1 MMKSTP
7 ANFIPRLKKRKEDA
21 LEYVIDAYLP
31 LVKTIAAKILHS
43 MHEHDIDECVNDVF
57 LTVWENARQ
66 FQGEAADFKKWIGM
80 IAKYKAIDRYRQ
92 AKKRMEREEP
102 HTYLKETGGAGTE
115 ESVMKREGKNEL
127 LAAISRLKDDE
138 RDIFMM
144 KYYLELSNS
153 EIADHLGLSKA
164 AVDNRLYRGKKVLAT
179 NLKLKELL
187 I

>member
-1 MMKSTP
+1 MKSTP

-31 LVKTIAAKILHS
+31 LVKTIAVKVLHS
-43 MHEHDIDECVNDVF
+43 MQQPDIDECVNDVF

-92 AKKRMEREEP
+92 VKKRMEREEP
-102 HTYLKETGGAGTE
+102 QALLRETGGTGTE
-115 ESVMKREGKNEL
+115 ESVMKREGRNEI
-127 LAAISRLKDDE
+127 LAAISQLKDAD

-144 KYYLELSNS
+144 KYYLGFSNN
-153 EIADHLGLSKA
+153 EIADNLGISKA